1 MINRKSG
8 LFAASLALCLGLIG
22 CQSNPS
28 HTPVNLDKSHVPP
41 SAMKYLNAMPPQQRA
56 QVERQLQQQ
65 QGGAGAP
72 APTSNAP
79 APDGGSK

>member
-1 MINRKSG
+1 MKNRKRVFSG
-8 LFAASLALCLGLIG
+8 VSFAFCLGLIG

-41 SAMKYLNAMPPQQRA
+41 SAMKYLNAMPPEQRA

-65 QGGAGAP
+65 QGGAQAP

-79 APDGGSK
+79 APEGGSK